1 LSTLASPERITDT
14 NAELASYHDFAHSLA
29 DEAGQRLRRWFG
41 KTTASTKFDGSFVT
55 EADLE
60 VDRFIQQALASANPG
75 HGLLSEESSL
85 VYRGDEFTWVVDPLD
100 GTNNFANG
108 LPLWGCSIA
117 LLHQG
122 NPLLAVLDFPPIGQ
136 RYSAVRG
143 HGARWNGQPLHVH
156 APAEMHGNDLC
167 ILDSRS
173 FRLLDYAVRP
183 KARLLGCAAY
193 DLVAVSSG
201 VAVACCELLP
211 KVWDLAGAWLV
222 LSESGATVAP
232 LLSGVS
238 VFPMQVGKDYTEQ
251 VFPLLAAASPAIW
264 QTMQAGIRIKPTSQ
278 RLVSRLQE
286 QGWVLDLSTA

>member
-1 LSTLASPERITDT
+1 LSALASPERITAT
-14 NAELASYHDFAHSLA
+14 NAELASYHDFAHGLA

-60 VDRFIQQALASANPG
+60 VDRFIQQTLAKVYPN

-117 LLHQG
+117 LLHHGQ
-122 NPLLAVLDFPPIGQ
+122 PLLAVLDFPPIGQ

-143 HGARWNGQPLHVH
+143 QGARWNGQPLHVH
-156 APAEMHGNDLC
+156 APAEMHGNDFFV
-167 ILDSRS
+167 LDSRS
-173 FRLLDYAVRP
+173 FRLLDFGVRP
-183 KARLLGCAAY
+183 KARLLGSAAY

-211 KVWDLAGAWLV
+211 KIWDLAGAWLV
-222 LSESGATVAP
+222 LAEAGATVAP

-238 VFPMQVGKDYTEQ
+238 VFPMQAGMDYTER

-278 RLVSRLQE
+278 RLISRLQE
-286 QGWVLDLSTA
+286 QGWVVDL

>member
-1 LSTLASPERITDT
+1 MPAGTERITAT
-14 NAELASYHDFAHSLA
+14 NAELTSYHDFAYSLA

-60 VDRFIQQALASANPG
+60 VDRFIQQALASAYPD

-85 VYRGDEFTWVVDPLD
+85 VYRGAEFTWVVDPLD

-122 NPLLAVLDFPPIGQ
+122 HPLLAVLDFPPIGQ

-143 HGARWNGQPLHVH
+143 RGARWNGQPLHVQ
-156 APAEMHGNDLC
+156 APTEMHGNDFF

-173 FRLLDYAVRP
+173 FRLLDYAVRS
-183 KARLLGCAAY
+183 KARLLGSAAY

-211 KVWDLAGAWLV
+211 KIWDLAGAWLV
-222 LSESGATVAP
+222 LTEAGATVAP
-232 LLSGVS
+232 LLNGVS
-238 VFPMQVGKDYTEQ
+238 VFPMQTGMDYTER

-264 QTMQAGIRIKPTSQ
+264 QAMQAGIRIKPTSQ
-278 RLVSRLQE
+278 RLISRLQA
-286 QGWVLDLSTA
+286 QGWIVDLPLA